1 MSHVWRPLW
10 VVIILVAGVLTFRYF
25 YVPKDFGIQEQ
36 GYMYGFHRLGNEK
49 EWATMKTSYKFS
61 KDDSYCQSC
70 HPNKVKNI
78 LASPHSII
86 PCEDCHG
93 PALDHPDNPAKL
105 TVDKSRGL
113 CLRCHADLPYPGA
126 GRNVV
131 PGIDPAT
138 HNPGVECVSCHDPHN
153 VMEGLQ

>member
-10 VVIILVAGVLTFRYF
+10 VVIVLVAGVLTFRHF

-36 GYMYGFHRLGNEK
+36 GYMYGFHRLSNEQD
-49 EWATMKTSYKFS
+49 WINFPISYKFS
-61 KDDSYCQSC
+61 KDDSYCQQC
-70 HPNKVKNI
+70 HPGHVKSL
-78 LASPHSII
+78 LASPHAII

-93 PALDHPDNPAKL
+93 PALNHPDNPPKL
-105 TVDKSRGL
+105 QIDKRRAL
-113 CLRCHADLPYPGA
+113 CLRCHANLPYPGA

-131 PGIDPAT
+131 PGIDPLT
-138 HNPGVECVSCHDPHN
+138 HNPGQECVECHNPHN